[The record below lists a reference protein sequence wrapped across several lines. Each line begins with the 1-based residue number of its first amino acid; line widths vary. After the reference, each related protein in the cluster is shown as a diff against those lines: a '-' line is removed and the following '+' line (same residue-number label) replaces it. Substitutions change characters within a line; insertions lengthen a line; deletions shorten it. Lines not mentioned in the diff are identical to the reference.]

1 VAPLSG
7 RAVAEGESIAT
18 AAYPVAQPQKF
29 DESAETWVAGLKAMV
44 DAVRSLRGEMG
55 LSPAEKAPLLVAGCR
70 DTVAAYAPYVAA
82 LARLSSVEATGEALP
97 ASPAPV
103 QVVGD
108 FRLMLRVEIDVEAE
122 KARLGKE
129 IARLE
134 GEITRAQAKL
144 GNASFVDRAPAA
156 VVQQERERVA
166 GFAAT
171 LDKLKGQ
178 LAQLG

>member
-1 VAPLSG
+1 
-7 RAVAEGESIAT
+7 VAEGESIAT
-18 AAYPVAQPQKF
+18 AAYPVAQPQKI
-29 DESAETWVAGLKAMV
+29 DDAAEAWVAGLKAMV

-55 LSPAEKAPLLVAGCR
+55 LSPAEKVPLLVAGCR
-70 DTVAAYAPYVAA
+70 DTASAYAPYVAA
-82 LARLSSVEATGEALP
+82 LARLSGVEATGDALP

-103 QVVGD
+103 QVNGD

-129 IARLE
+129 IARLD

-171 LDKLKGQ
+171 LAKLQSQ